1 MDRVVLIGDEH
12 TVNAFRICG
21 IEGFYADAAN
31 TADIIKPILAGDDAL
46 VILVTRECAE
56 PLTEII
62 KKVNLQ
68 SPRRVIIEIPGIDD
82 TAGFGKSLTGYIT
95 EALGVAL

>member
-21 IEGFYADAAN
+21 IEGVISDAEN
-31 TADIIKPILAGDDAL
+31 SHHIIRSVLSDAEAI
-46 VILVTRECAE
+46 VILVTAGCAE

-62 KKVNLQ
+62 KKTNLEE
-68 SPRRVIIEIPGIDD
+68 PRKVIIEIPGLDD
-82 TAGFGKSLTGYIT
+82 ETGFSKSLTGYIT
-95 EALGVAL
+95 DALGVAL